1 MFQDYSIDDYKKAC
15 YIILRPDLTPE
26 YFIRHFGMS
35 RYEYSICQ
43 QRLKELQ
50 KFYGIEYHFEENRIH
65 WTVTDEKQF
74 QQHYKGMW
82 SFYNR
87 HRRNL
92 TNRSELVRGL
102 YIARKILLANDHTD
116 LDAVSETM
124 VFSRSN
130 LRNAIKLCRTFLQSY
145 NIRLENAPHYG
156 VYPMGNEWN
165 IRRCLMA
172 IYSLLDVNVIPEE
185 DYPEIAEGLSNPHY
199 PVLREKVYEA
209 LLHNSCNYSQAQVR
223 RLTYYI
229 FFQHLR
235 IRQGRIFSG
244 FENIHPAIIGYVRNS
259 ERLMKISAD
268 ITRSC
273 FGGEAFSEQE
283 ILSVAMMLF
292 EMYDEPEEFCA
303 FVEATFPEEANDL
316 YRMVDGYLLRS
327 YGFSITCLYSSILRT
342 TLYRL
347 IIHHQ
352 MGLLS
357 EHAGHSESR
366 AQMISDYPLVML
378 LYQNIQQLLAERYG
392 NEAAGICCAPLCEL
406 IAFYIQGMDY
416 AAPRLRIGIT
426 ARSDIYAPEMIR
438 NLLLAKLNPQYYSS
452 VECCTYDKMTA
463 LYSAYDNT
471 TALISLLQMVYHNV
485 KHYFQTQID
494 MQDVNQVLAAHFND
508 FGQKV
513 VEAYIRP
520 LKIKDS
526 VPKYRVPIQS
536 VLRRWEEDDTLLM
549 AMANEALRDKRGKT
563 LEDCRADLLRKI
575 FWIEERYDNLEKDYL
590 EEIDTQVRRY
600 TRAATQKIENLTNR
614 DQSVRGNLNVL
625 LTTLSRN
632 RRAAELVD
640 QIQPAFQL
648 YEQSFLSEKS
658 LWYRKRPEKRTKTA
672 SVLIQDD
679 QAPNTEEQVRAA
691 QLLQSKY
698 GRAAVNAYVQGW
710 LGDADIRCSEE
721 LSLEEDKDYIM
732 SLLAIL
738 GSKDASAGYVVQ
750 ELDGIFCKNG
760 YSIPQMQIRRKE
772 KKP

>member
-124 VFSRSN
+124 GFSRSN

-199 PVLREKVYEA
+199 PVLRGKVYEA

-244 FENIHPAIIGYVRNS
+244 FENIHPAIIGYVRSS

-327 YGFSITCLYSSILRT
+327 YGFSITGLYSSILRT

-406 IAFYIQGMDY
+406 IAFYIQGIDY

-438 NLLLAKLNPQYYSS
+438 NLLLAKLNPRYYSS
-452 VECCTYDKMTA
+452 VECCTYVDMLENIPEARKKYDLILCDERLSNDPLFLSYAEIRNDLNNINAYLQMLRDLFGNDLKKEDIRTQELKLSDGWAEELLAESRAFPVAAFTVEEIQKKTICVNDCLVLLLTQQTA
-463 LYSAYDNT
+463 PH
-471 TALISLLQMVYHNV
+471 SLLQ
-485 KHYFQTQID
+485 
-494 MQDVNQVLAAHFND
+494 
-508 FGQKV
+508 FGK
-513 VEAYIRP
+513 
-520 LKIKDS
+520 LKS
-526 VPKYRVPIQS
+526 RLRVG
-536 VLRRWEEDDTLLM
+536 
-549 AMANEALRDKRGKT
+549 DKRVS
-563 LEDCRADLLRKI
+563 RYLLLSGRVNAQNI
-575 FWIEERYDNLEKDYL
+575 RIINLL
-590 EEIDTQVRRY
+590 
-600 TRAATQKIENLTNR
+600 
-614 DQSVRGNLNVL
+614 
-625 LTTLSRN
+625 
-632 RRAAELVD
+632 
-640 QIQPAFQL
+640 L
-648 YEQSFLSEKS
+648 YE
-658 LWYRKRPEKRTKTA
+658 
-672 SVLIQDD
+672 LIQDPLFGATLTSCPCPETLNN
-679 QAPNTEEQVRAA
+679 QINR
-691 QLLQSKY
+691 LLK
-698 GRAAVNAYVQGW
+698 
-710 LGDADIRCSEE
+710 
-721 LSLEEDKDYIM
+721 
-732 SLLAIL
+732 
-738 GSKDASAGYVVQ
+738 
-750 ELDGIFCKNG
+750 
-760 YSIPQMQIRRKE
+760 
-772 KKP
+772 

>member
-43 QRLKELQ
+43 QRLEELQ

-124 VFSRSN
+124 GFSRSN

-244 FENIHPAIIGYVRNS
+244 FENIHPAIIGYVRSS

-273 FGGEAFSEQE
+273 FGGKAFSEQE

-327 YGFSITCLYSSILRT
+327 YGFSITGLYSSILRT

-366 AQMISDYPLVML
+366 AQIISDYPLVML

-438 NLLLAKLNPQYYSS
+438 NLLLAKLNPRYYSS
-452 VECCTYDKMTA
+452 VECCTYVDMLENIPEARKKYDLILCDERLSNDPLFLSYAEIRNDLNNINAYLQMLRDLFGNDLKKEDIRTQELKLSDGWAEELLAESRAFPVAAFTVEEIQKKTICVNDCLVLLLTQQTA
-463 LYSAYDNT
+463 PH
-471 TALISLLQMVYHNV
+471 SLLQ
-485 KHYFQTQID
+485 
-494 MQDVNQVLAAHFND
+494 
-508 FGQKV
+508 FGK
-513 VEAYIRP
+513 
-520 LKIKDS
+520 LKS
-526 VPKYRVPIQS
+526 RLRVG
-536 VLRRWEEDDTLLM
+536 
-549 AMANEALRDKRGKT
+549 DKRVS
-563 LEDCRADLLRKI
+563 RYLLLSGRVNAQNI
-575 FWIEERYDNLEKDYL
+575 RIINLL
-590 EEIDTQVRRY
+590 
-600 TRAATQKIENLTNR
+600 
-614 DQSVRGNLNVL
+614 
-625 LTTLSRN
+625 
-632 RRAAELVD
+632 
-640 QIQPAFQL
+640 L
-648 YEQSFLSEKS
+648 YE
-658 LWYRKRPEKRTKTA
+658 
-672 SVLIQDD
+672 LIQDPLFWATLTSCPYPETLNN
-679 QAPNTEEQVRAA
+679 QINR
-691 QLLQSKY
+691 LLK
-698 GRAAVNAYVQGW
+698 
-710 LGDADIRCSEE
+710 
-721 LSLEEDKDYIM
+721 
-732 SLLAIL
+732 
-738 GSKDASAGYVVQ
+738 
-750 ELDGIFCKNG
+750 
-760 YSIPQMQIRRKE
+760 
-772 KKP
+772 

>member
-124 VFSRSN
+124 GFSRSN

-244 FENIHPAIIGYVRNS
+244 FENIHPAIIGYVRSS

-327 YGFSITCLYSSILRT
+327 YGFSITGLYSSILRT

-426 ARSDIYAPEMIR
+426 ARSNIYAPEMIR
-438 NLLLAKLNPQYYSS
+438 NLLLAKLNPRYYSS
-452 VECCTYDKMTA
+452 VECCTYVDMLENIPEARKKYDLILCDERLSNDPLFLSYVEIRNDLNNINAYLQMLRDLFGNDLKKEDIRTQELKLSDGWAEELLAESRAFPVAAFTVEEIQKKTICVNDCLVLLLTQQTA
-463 LYSAYDNT
+463 PH
-471 TALISLLQMVYHNV
+471 SLLQ
-485 KHYFQTQID
+485 
-494 MQDVNQVLAAHFND
+494 
-508 FGQKV
+508 FGK
-513 VEAYIRP
+513 
-520 LKIKDS
+520 LKS
-526 VPKYRVPIQS
+526 RLRVG
-536 VLRRWEEDDTLLM
+536 
-549 AMANEALRDKRGKT
+549 DKRVS
-563 LEDCRADLLRKI
+563 RYLLLSGRVNAQNI
-575 FWIEERYDNLEKDYL
+575 RIINLL
-590 EEIDTQVRRY
+590 
-600 TRAATQKIENLTNR
+600 
-614 DQSVRGNLNVL
+614 
-625 LTTLSRN
+625 
-632 RRAAELVD
+632 
-640 QIQPAFQL
+640 L
-648 YEQSFLSEKS
+648 YE
-658 LWYRKRPEKRTKTA
+658 
-672 SVLIQDD
+672 LIQDPLFWATLISCPCPETLNN
-679 QAPNTEEQVRAA
+679 QINR
-691 QLLQSKY
+691 LLK
-698 GRAAVNAYVQGW
+698 
-710 LGDADIRCSEE
+710 
-721 LSLEEDKDYIM
+721 
-732 SLLAIL
+732 
-738 GSKDASAGYVVQ
+738 
-750 ELDGIFCKNG
+750 
-760 YSIPQMQIRRKE
+760 
-772 KKP
+772 

>member
-1 MFQDYSIDDYKKAC
+1 
-15 YIILRPDLTPE
+15 
-26 YFIRHFGMS
+26 
-35 RYEYSICQ
+35 
-43 QRLKELQ
+43 
-50 KFYGIEYHFEENRIH
+50 
-65 WTVTDEKQF
+65 
-74 QQHYKGMW
+74 
-82 SFYNR
+82 
-87 HRRNL
+87 
-92 TNRSELVRGL
+92 
-102 YIARKILLANDHTD
+102 
-116 LDAVSETM
+116 
-124 VFSRSN
+124 
-130 LRNAIKLCRTFLQSY
+130 
-145 NIRLENAPHYG
+145 
-156 VYPMGNEWN
+156 MGNEWN

-199 PVLREKVYEA
+199 PVLRGKVYEA

-244 FENIHPAIIGYVRNS
+244 FENIHPAIIGYVRSS

-327 YGFSITCLYSSILRT
+327 YGFSITGLYSSILRT

-438 NLLLAKLNPQYYSS
+438 NLLLAKLNPRYYSS
-452 VECCTYDKMTA
+452 VECCTYVDMLENIPEARKKYDLILCDERLSNDPLFLSYA
-463 LYSAYDNT
+463 EIRNDLNNINAY
-471 TALISLLQMVYHNV
+471 LQM
-485 KHYFQTQID
+485 
-494 MQDVNQVLAAHFND
+494 
-508 FGQKV
+508 
-513 VEAYIRP
+513 
-520 LKIKDS
+520 
-526 VPKYRVPIQS
+526 
-536 VLRRWEEDDTLLM
+536 
-549 AMANEALRDKRGKT
+549 LRDLFGN
-563 LEDCRADLLRKI
+563 DLKKKI
-575 FWIEERYDNLEKDYL
+575 
-590 EEIDTQVRRY
+590 
-600 TRAATQKIENLTNR
+600 
-614 DQSVRGNLNVL
+614 S
-625 LTTLSRN
+625 
-632 RRAAELVD
+632 
-640 QIQPAFQL
+640 
-648 YEQSFLSEKS
+648 
-658 LWYRKRPEKRTKTA
+658 
-672 SVLIQDD
+672 
-679 QAPNTEEQVRAA
+679 APR
-691 QLLQSKY
+691 S
-698 GRAAVNAYVQGW
+698 
-710 LGDADIRCSEE
+710 
-721 LSLEEDKDYIM
+721 
-732 SLLAIL
+732 
-738 GSKDASAGYVVQ
+738 
-750 ELDGIFCKNG
+750 
-760 YSIPQMQIRRKE
+760 
-772 KKP
+772 

>member
-15 YIILRPDLTPE
+15 YIILRPDLNPE

-124 VFSRSN
+124 GFSRSN

-244 FENIHPAIIGYVRNS
+244 FENIHPAIIGYVRSS

-327 YGFSITCLYSSILRT
+327 YGFSITGLYSSILRT

-438 NLLLAKLNPQYYSS
+438 NLLLAKLNPRYYSS
-452 VECCTYDKMTA
+452 VECCTYVDMLENIPEARKKYDLILCDERLSNDPLFLSYAEIRNDLNNINAYLQMLRDLFGNDLKKEDIRTQELKLSDGWAEELLAESRAFPVAAFTVEEIQKKTICVNDCLVLLLTQQTA
-463 LYSAYDNT
+463 PH
-471 TALISLLQMVYHNV
+471 SLLQ
-485 KHYFQTQID
+485 
-494 MQDVNQVLAAHFND
+494 
-508 FGQKV
+508 FGK
-513 VEAYIRP
+513 
-520 LKIKDS
+520 LKS
-526 VPKYRVPIQS
+526 RLRVG
-536 VLRRWEEDDTLLM
+536 
-549 AMANEALRDKRGKT
+549 DKRVS
-563 LEDCRADLLRKI
+563 RYLLLSGRVNAQNI
-575 FWIEERYDNLEKDYL
+575 RIINLL
-590 EEIDTQVRRY
+590 
-600 TRAATQKIENLTNR
+600 
-614 DQSVRGNLNVL
+614 
-625 LTTLSRN
+625 
-632 RRAAELVD
+632 
-640 QIQPAFQL
+640 L
-648 YEQSFLSEKS
+648 YE
-658 LWYRKRPEKRTKTA
+658 
-672 SVLIQDD
+672 LIQDPLFWATLTSCPCPETLSN
-679 QAPNTEEQVRAA
+679 QINR
-691 QLLQSKY
+691 LLK
-698 GRAAVNAYVQGW
+698 
-710 LGDADIRCSEE
+710 
-721 LSLEEDKDYIM
+721 
-732 SLLAIL
+732 
-738 GSKDASAGYVVQ
+738 
-750 ELDGIFCKNG
+750 
-760 YSIPQMQIRRKE
+760 
-772 KKP
+772 

>member
-124 VFSRSN
+124 GFSRSN

-244 FENIHPAIIGYVRNS
+244 FENIHPAIIGYVRSS

-327 YGFSITCLYSSILRT
+327 YGFSITGLYSSILRT

-438 NLLLAKLNPQYYSS
+438 NLLLAKLNPRYYSS
-452 VECCTYDKMTA
+452 VECCTYVDMLENIPEARKKYDLILCDERLSNDPLFLSYAEIRNDLNNINAYLQMLRDLFGNDLKKEDIRTQELKLSDGWAEELLAESRAFPVAAFTVEEIQKKTICVNDCLVLLLTQQTA
-463 LYSAYDNT
+463 PH
-471 TALISLLQMVYHNV
+471 SLLQ
-485 KHYFQTQID
+485 
-494 MQDVNQVLAAHFND
+494 
-508 FGQKV
+508 FGK
-513 VEAYIRP
+513 
-520 LKIKDS
+520 LKS
-526 VPKYRVPIQS
+526 RLRVG
-536 VLRRWEEDDTLLM
+536 
-549 AMANEALRDKRGKT
+549 DKRVS
-563 LEDCRADLLRKI
+563 RYLLLSGRVNAQNI
-575 FWIEERYDNLEKDYL
+575 RIINLL
-590 EEIDTQVRRY
+590 
-600 TRAATQKIENLTNR
+600 
-614 DQSVRGNLNVL
+614 
-625 LTTLSRN
+625 
-632 RRAAELVD
+632 
-640 QIQPAFQL
+640 L
-648 YEQSFLSEKS
+648 YE
-658 LWYRKRPEKRTKTA
+658 
-672 SVLIQDD
+672 LIQDPLFWATPTSCPCPETLNN
-679 QAPNTEEQVRAA
+679 QINR
-691 QLLQSKY
+691 LLK
-698 GRAAVNAYVQGW
+698 
-710 LGDADIRCSEE
+710 
-721 LSLEEDKDYIM
+721 
-732 SLLAIL
+732 
-738 GSKDASAGYVVQ
+738 
-750 ELDGIFCKNG
+750 
-760 YSIPQMQIRRKE
+760 
-772 KKP
+772 

>member
-124 VFSRSN
+124 GFSRSN

-244 FENIHPAIIGYVRNS
+244 FENIHPAIIGYVRSS

-327 YGFSITCLYSSILRT
+327 YGFSITGLYSSILRT

-438 NLLLAKLNPQYYSS
+438 NLLLAKLNPRYYSS
-452 VECCTYDKMTA
+452 VECCTYVDMLENIQEARKKYDLILCDERLSNDPLFLSYTEIRND
-463 LYSAYDNT
+463 LNNINAYLQMLRDLFGNDLKKEDIRT
-471 TALISLLQMVYHNV
+471 QELKLSDGWAEELLAESRAFPVAAFTVEEIQKKTICVNDCLVLLLTQQTVPHSLLQ
-485 KHYFQTQID
+485 
-494 MQDVNQVLAAHFND
+494 
-508 FGQKV
+508 FGK
-513 VEAYIRP
+513 
-520 LKIKDS
+520 LKS
-526 VPKYRVPIQS
+526 RLRVG
-536 VLRRWEEDDTLLM
+536 
-549 AMANEALRDKRGKT
+549 DKRVS
-563 LEDCRADLLRKI
+563 RYLLLSGRVNAQNI
-575 FWIEERYDNLEKDYL
+575 RIINLL
-590 EEIDTQVRRY
+590 
-600 TRAATQKIENLTNR
+600 
-614 DQSVRGNLNVL
+614 
-625 LTTLSRN
+625 
-632 RRAAELVD
+632 
-640 QIQPAFQL
+640 L
-648 YEQSFLSEKS
+648 YE
-658 LWYRKRPEKRTKTA
+658 
-672 SVLIQDD
+672 LIQDPLFGATLTSCPCPETLNN
-679 QAPNTEEQVRAA
+679 QINR
-691 QLLQSKY
+691 LLK
-698 GRAAVNAYVQGW
+698 
-710 LGDADIRCSEE
+710 
-721 LSLEEDKDYIM
+721 
-732 SLLAIL
+732 
-738 GSKDASAGYVVQ
+738 
-750 ELDGIFCKNG
+750 
-760 YSIPQMQIRRKE
+760 
-772 KKP
+772 

>member
-124 VFSRSN
+124 GFSRSN

-185 DYPEIAEGLSNPHY
+185 DYPEIAGGLSNPHY

-244 FENIHPAIIGYVRNS
+244 FENIHPAIIGYVRSS

-327 YGFSITCLYSSILRT
+327 YGFSITGLYSSILRT

-438 NLLLAKLNPQYYSS
+438 NLLLAKLNPRYYSS
-452 VECCTYDKMTA
+452 VECCTYVDMLENIPEARKKYDLILCDERLSNDPLFLSYAEIRNDLNNINAYLQMLRDLFGNDLKKEDIRTQELKLSDGWAEELLAESSAFPVAAFTVEEIQKKTICVNDCLVLLLTQQTA
-463 LYSAYDNT
+463 PH
-471 TALISLLQMVYHNV
+471 SLLQ
-485 KHYFQTQID
+485 
-494 MQDVNQVLAAHFND
+494 
-508 FGQKV
+508 FGK
-513 VEAYIRP
+513 
-520 LKIKDS
+520 LKS
-526 VPKYRVPIQS
+526 RLRVG
-536 VLRRWEEDDTLLM
+536 
-549 AMANEALRDKRGKT
+549 DKRVS
-563 LEDCRADLLRKI
+563 RYLLLSGRVNAQNI
-575 FWIEERYDNLEKDYL
+575 RIINLL
-590 EEIDTQVRRY
+590 
-600 TRAATQKIENLTNR
+600 
-614 DQSVRGNLNVL
+614 
-625 LTTLSRN
+625 
-632 RRAAELVD
+632 
-640 QIQPAFQL
+640 L
-648 YEQSFLSEKS
+648 YE
-658 LWYRKRPEKRTKTA
+658 
-672 SVLIQDD
+672 LIQDPLFW
-679 QAPNTEEQVRAA
+679 ATLTSCPCPETPNNQINR
-691 QLLQSKY
+691 LLK
-698 GRAAVNAYVQGW
+698 
-710 LGDADIRCSEE
+710 
-721 LSLEEDKDYIM
+721 
-732 SLLAIL
+732 
-738 GSKDASAGYVVQ
+738 
-750 ELDGIFCKNG
+750 
-760 YSIPQMQIRRKE
+760 
-772 KKP
+772 

>member
-124 VFSRSN
+124 GFSRSN

-244 FENIHPAIIGYVRNS
+244 FENIHPAIIGYVRSS

-273 FGGEAFSEQE
+273 FGGEGFSEQE

-327 YGFSITCLYSSILRT
+327 YGFSITGLYSSILRT

-438 NLLLAKLNPQYYSS
+438 NLLLTKLNPRYYSS
-452 VECCTYDKMTA
+452 VECCTYVDMLENIPEARKKYDLILCDERLSNDPLFLSYAEIRNDLNNINAYLQMLRDLFGNDLKKEDIRTQELKLSDGWAEELLAESRAFPVAAFTVEEIQKKTICVNDCLVLLLTQQTA
-463 LYSAYDNT
+463 PH
-471 TALISLLQMVYHNV
+471 SLLQ
-485 KHYFQTQID
+485 
-494 MQDVNQVLAAHFND
+494 
-508 FGQKV
+508 FGK
-513 VEAYIRP
+513 
-520 LKIKDS
+520 LKS
-526 VPKYRVPIQS
+526 RLRVG
-536 VLRRWEEDDTLLM
+536 
-549 AMANEALRDKRGKT
+549 DKRVSRYLLLSGRVNANVDKWRREQSIIRT
-563 LEDCRADLLRKI
+563 AKWRPDLLPKADL
-575 FWIEERYDNLEKDYL
+575 
-590 EEIDTQVRRY
+590 
-600 TRAATQKIENLTNR
+600 
-614 DQSVRGNLNVL
+614 S
-625 LTTLSRN
+625 
-632 RRAAELVD
+632 
-640 QIQPAFQL
+640 
-648 YEQSFLSEKS
+648 
-658 LWYRKRPEKRTKTA
+658 
-672 SVLIQDD
+672 
-679 QAPNTEEQVRAA
+679 
-691 QLLQSKY
+691 SKY
-698 GRAAVNAYVQGW
+698 
-710 LGDADIRCSEE
+710 
-721 LSLEEDKDYIM
+721 
-732 SLLAIL
+732 
-738 GSKDASAGYVVQ
+738 
-750 ELDGIFCKNG
+750 
-760 YSIPQMQIRRKE
+760 
-772 KKP
+772 

>member
-124 VFSRSN
+124 GFSRSN

-244 FENIHPAIIGYVRNS
+244 FENIHPAIIGYVRSS

-327 YGFSITCLYSSILRT
+327 YGFSITGLYSSILRT

-438 NLLLAKLNPQYYSS
+438 NLLLAKLNPRYYSS
-452 VECCTYDKMTA
+452 VECCTYVDMLENIQEARKKYDLILCDERLSNDPLFLSYTEIRND
-463 LYSAYDNT
+463 LNNINAYLQMLRDLFGNDLKKEDIRT
-471 TALISLLQMVYHNV
+471 QELKLSDGWAEELLAESRAFPVAAFTVEEIQKKTICVNDCLVLLLTQQTVPHSLLQ
-485 KHYFQTQID
+485 
-494 MQDVNQVLAAHFND
+494 
-508 FGQKV
+508 FGK
-513 VEAYIRP
+513 
-520 LKIKDS
+520 LKS
-526 VPKYRVPIQS
+526 RLRVG
-536 VLRRWEEDDTLLM
+536 
-549 AMANEALRDKRGKT
+549 DKRVS
-563 LEDCRADLLRKI
+563 RYLLLSGRVNAQNI
-575 FWIEERYDNLEKDYL
+575 RIINLL
-590 EEIDTQVRRY
+590 
-600 TRAATQKIENLTNR
+600 
-614 DQSVRGNLNVL
+614 
-625 LTTLSRN
+625 
-632 RRAAELVD
+632 
-640 QIQPAFQL
+640 L
-648 YEQSFLSEKS
+648 YE
-658 LWYRKRPEKRTKTA
+658 
-672 SVLIQDD
+672 LIQDPLFWATLTSCPCPETLIN
-679 QAPNTEEQVRAA
+679 QINR
-691 QLLQSKY
+691 LLK
-698 GRAAVNAYVQGW
+698 
-710 LGDADIRCSEE
+710 
-721 LSLEEDKDYIM
+721 
-732 SLLAIL
+732 
-738 GSKDASAGYVVQ
+738 
-750 ELDGIFCKNG
+750 
-760 YSIPQMQIRRKE
+760 
-772 KKP
+772 

>member
-124 VFSRSN
+124 GFSRSN

-199 PVLREKVYEA
+199 PVLRGKVYEA

-244 FENIHPAIIGYVRNS
+244 FENIHPAIIGYVRSS

-327 YGFSITCLYSSILRT
+327 YGFSITGLYSSILRT

-438 NLLLAKLNPQYYSS
+438 NLLLAKLNPRHYSS
-452 VECCTYDKMTA
+452 VECCTNAIGALCPACAPPAMWLVRDVPWCCPRHRLLKNIIRMT
-463 LYSAYDNT
+463 
-471 TALISLLQMVYHNV
+471 
-485 KHYFQTQID
+485 K
-494 MQDVNQVLAAHFND
+494 
-508 FGQKV
+508 
-513 VEAYIRP
+513 
-520 LKIKDS
+520 
-526 VPKYRVPIQS
+526 PKK
-536 VLRRWEEDDTLLM
+536 
-549 AMANEALRDKRGKT
+549 KR
-563 LEDCRADLLRKI
+563 LP
-575 FWIEERYDNLEKDYL
+575 
-590 EEIDTQVRRY
+590 
-600 TRAATQKIENLTNR
+600 AT
-614 DQSVRGNLNVL
+614 
-625 LTTLSRN
+625 
-632 RRAAELVD
+632 
-640 QIQPAFQL
+640 
-648 YEQSFLSEKS
+648 
-658 LWYRKRPEKRTKTA
+658 
-672 SVLIQDD
+672 
-679 QAPNTEEQVRAA
+679 
-691 QLLQSKY
+691 LQSTSTQTRPCMVCWQALPVQWKRNAQK
-698 GRAAVNAYVQGW
+698 RATWNPARSPV
-710 LGDADIRCSEE
+710 
-721 LSLEEDKDYIM
+721 SLH
-732 SLLAIL
+732 
-738 GSKDASAGYVVQ
+738 
-750 ELDGIFCKNG
+750 
-760 YSIPQMQIRRKE
+760 P
-772 KKP
+772 

>member
-124 VFSRSN
+124 GFSRSN

-199 PVLREKVYEA
+199 PVLRGKVYEA

-244 FENIHPAIIGYVRNS
+244 FENIHPAIIGYVRSS

-327 YGFSITCLYSSILRT
+327 YGFSITGLYSSILRT

-366 AQMISDYPLVML
+366 AQMISDYPLVCFST
-378 LYQNIQQLLAERYG
+378 RTSSSS
-392 NEAAGICCAPLCEL
+392 
-406 IAFYIQGMDY
+406 
-416 AAPRLRIGIT
+416 LRNAMET
-426 ARSDIYAPEMIR
+426 RRPE
-438 NLLLAKLNPQYYSS
+438 
-452 VECCTYDKMTA
+452 
-463 LYSAYDNT
+463 SA
-471 TALISLLQMVYHNV
+471 
-485 KHYFQTQID
+485 
-494 MQDVNQVLAAHFND
+494 
-508 FGQKV
+508 
-513 VEAYIRP
+513 
-520 LKIKDS
+520 
-526 VPKYRVPIQS
+526 
-536 VLRRWEEDDTLLM
+536 VLR
-549 AMANEALRDKRGKT
+549 
-563 LEDCRADLLRKI
+563 C
-575 FWIEERYDNLEKDYL
+575 
-590 EEIDTQVRRY
+590 
-600 TRAATQKIENLTNR
+600 
-614 DQSVRGNLNVL
+614 
-625 LTTLSRN
+625 
-632 RRAAELVD
+632 
-640 QIQPAFQL
+640 
-648 YEQSFLSEKS
+648 
-658 LWYRKRPEKRTKTA
+658 
-672 SVLIQDD
+672 
-679 QAPNTEEQVRAA
+679 
-691 QLLQSKY
+691 
-698 GRAAVNAYVQGW
+698 VN
-710 LGDADIRCSEE
+710 
-721 LSLEEDKDYIM
+721 
-732 SLLAIL
+732 
-738 GSKDASAGYVVQ
+738 
-750 ELDGIFCKNG
+750 
-760 YSIPQMQIRRKE
+760 
-772 KKP
+772 

>member
-124 VFSRSN
+124 GFSRSN

-244 FENIHPAIIGYVRNS
+244 FENIHPAIIGYVRSS

-327 YGFSITCLYSSILRT
+327 YGFSITGLYSSILRT

-438 NLLLAKLNPQYYSS
+438 NLLLAKLNPRYYSS
-452 VECCTYDKMTA
+452 VECCTYVDMLENIPEARKKYDLILCDERLSNDPLFLSYAEIRNDLNNINAYLQMLRDLFGNDLKKEDIRTQELKLSDGWAEELLAESRAFPVAAFTVEEIQKKTICVNDCLVLLLTQQTA
-463 LYSAYDNT
+463 PH
-471 TALISLLQMVYHNV
+471 SLLQ
-485 KHYFQTQID
+485 
-494 MQDVNQVLAAHFND
+494 
-508 FGQKV
+508 FGK
-513 VEAYIRP
+513 
-520 LKIKDS
+520 LKS
-526 VPKYRVPIQS
+526 RLRVG
-536 VLRRWEEDDTLLM
+536 
-549 AMANEALRDKRGKT
+549 DKRVS
-563 LEDCRADLLRKI
+563 RYLLLSGRVNAQNI
-575 FWIEERYDNLEKDYL
+575 RIINLL
-590 EEIDTQVRRY
+590 
-600 TRAATQKIENLTNR
+600 
-614 DQSVRGNLNVL
+614 
-625 LTTLSRN
+625 
-632 RRAAELVD
+632 
-640 QIQPAFQL
+640 L
-648 YEQSFLSEKS
+648 YE
-658 LWYRKRPEKRTKTA
+658 
-672 SVLIQDD
+672 LIQDPLFWATLASCPCPETLNN
-679 QAPNTEEQVRAA
+679 QINR
-691 QLLQSKY
+691 LLK
-698 GRAAVNAYVQGW
+698 
-710 LGDADIRCSEE
+710 
-721 LSLEEDKDYIM
+721 
-732 SLLAIL
+732 
-738 GSKDASAGYVVQ
+738 
-750 ELDGIFCKNG
+750 
-760 YSIPQMQIRRKE
+760 
-772 KKP
+772 

>member
-124 VFSRSN
+124 GFSRSN

-199 PVLREKVYEA
+199 PMLREKVYEA

-244 FENIHPAIIGYVRNS
+244 FENIHPAIIGYVRS
-259 ERLMKISAD
+259 SGRLMKISAD

-327 YGFSITCLYSSILRT
+327 YGFSITGLYSSILRT

-438 NLLLAKLNPQYYSS
+438 NLLLAKLNLRYYSS
-452 VECCTYDKMTA
+452 VECCTYVDMLENIPEARKKYDLILCDERLSNDPLFLSYAEIRNDLNNINAYLQMLRDLFGNDLKKEDIRTQELKLSDGWAEELLAECRAFPVAAFTVEEIQKKTICVNDCLVLLLTQQTA
-463 LYSAYDNT
+463 PH
-471 TALISLLQMVYHNV
+471 SLLQ
-485 KHYFQTQID
+485 
-494 MQDVNQVLAAHFND
+494 
-508 FGQKV
+508 FGK
-513 VEAYIRP
+513 
-520 LKIKDS
+520 LKS
-526 VPKYRVPIQS
+526 RLRVG
-536 VLRRWEEDDTLLM
+536 
-549 AMANEALRDKRGKT
+549 DKRVS
-563 LEDCRADLLRKI
+563 RYLLLSGRVNAQNI
-575 FWIEERYDNLEKDYL
+575 RIINLL
-590 EEIDTQVRRY
+590 
-600 TRAATQKIENLTNR
+600 
-614 DQSVRGNLNVL
+614 
-625 LTTLSRN
+625 
-632 RRAAELVD
+632 
-640 QIQPAFQL
+640 L
-648 YEQSFLSEKS
+648 YE
-658 LWYRKRPEKRTKTA
+658 
-672 SVLIQDD
+672 LIQDPLFWATLTSYPCPETLNN
-679 QAPNTEEQVRAA
+679 QINR
-691 QLLQSKY
+691 LLK
-698 GRAAVNAYVQGW
+698 
-710 LGDADIRCSEE
+710 
-721 LSLEEDKDYIM
+721 
-732 SLLAIL
+732 
-738 GSKDASAGYVVQ
+738 
-750 ELDGIFCKNG
+750 
-760 YSIPQMQIRRKE
+760 
-772 KKP
+772 

>member
-244 FENIHPAIIGYVRNS
+244 FENIHPAIIGYVRSS

-327 YGFSITCLYSSILRT
+327 YGFSITGLYSSILRT

-366 AQMISDYPLVML
+366 AQIISDYPLVML

-438 NLLLAKLNPQYYSS
+438 NLLLAKLNPRYYSS
-452 VECCTYDKMTA
+452 VECCTYVDMLENIPEARKKYDLILCDERLSNDPLFLSYAEIRNDLNNINAYLQMLRDLFGNDLKKEDIRTQELKLSDGWAEELLAESRAFPVAAFTVEEIQKKTICVNDCLVLLLTQQTA
-463 LYSAYDNT
+463 PH
-471 TALISLLQMVYHNV
+471 SLLQ
-485 KHYFQTQID
+485 
-494 MQDVNQVLAAHFND
+494 
-508 FGQKV
+508 FGK
-513 VEAYIRP
+513 
-520 LKIKDS
+520 LKS
-526 VPKYRVPIQS
+526 RLRVG
-536 VLRRWEEDDTLLM
+536 
-549 AMANEALRDKRGKT
+549 DKRVS
-563 LEDCRADLLRKI
+563 RYLLLSGRVNAQNI
-575 FWIEERYDNLEKDYL
+575 RIINLL
-590 EEIDTQVRRY
+590 
-600 TRAATQKIENLTNR
+600 
-614 DQSVRGNLNVL
+614 
-625 LTTLSRN
+625 
-632 RRAAELVD
+632 
-640 QIQPAFQL
+640 L
-648 YEQSFLSEKS
+648 YE
-658 LWYRKRPEKRTKTA
+658 
-672 SVLIQDD
+672 LIQD
-679 QAPNTEEQVRAA
+679 PLFRATLTSCPCPETLNN
-691 QLLQSKY
+691 QINRLLK
-698 GRAAVNAYVQGW
+698 
-710 LGDADIRCSEE
+710 
-721 LSLEEDKDYIM
+721 
-732 SLLAIL
+732 
-738 GSKDASAGYVVQ
+738 
-750 ELDGIFCKNG
+750 
-760 YSIPQMQIRRKE
+760 
-772 KKP
+772 

>member
-124 VFSRSN
+124 GFSRSN

-244 FENIHPAIIGYVRNS
+244 FENIHPAIIGYVRSS

-327 YGFSITCLYSSILRT
+327 YGFSITGLYSSILRT

-438 NLLLAKLNPQYYSS
+438 NLLLAKLNPRYYSS
-452 VECCTYDKMTA
+452 VECCTYVDMLENIPEARKKYDLILCDERLSNDPLFLSYAEIRNDLNNINAYLQMLRDLFGNDLKKEDIRTQELKLSDGWAEELLAESRAFPVAAFTVEEIQKKTICVNDCLVLLLTQQTA
-463 LYSAYDNT
+463 PH
-471 TALISLLQMVYHNV
+471 SLLQ
-485 KHYFQTQID
+485 
-494 MQDVNQVLAAHFND
+494 
-508 FGQKV
+508 FGK
-513 VEAYIRP
+513 
-520 LKIKDS
+520 LKS
-526 VPKYRVPIQS
+526 RLRVG
-536 VLRRWEEDDTLLM
+536 
-549 AMANEALRDKRGKT
+549 DKRVS
-563 LEDCRADLLRKI
+563 RYLLLSGRVNAQNI
-575 FWIEERYDNLEKDYL
+575 RIINLL
-590 EEIDTQVRRY
+590 
-600 TRAATQKIENLTNR
+600 
-614 DQSVRGNLNVL
+614 
-625 LTTLSRN
+625 
-632 RRAAELVD
+632 
-640 QIQPAFQL
+640 L
-648 YEQSFLSEKS
+648 YE
-658 LWYRKRPEKRTKTA
+658 
-672 SVLIQDD
+672 LIQDPLFWATLTSCPC
-679 QAPNTEEQVRAA
+679 QETLNNQINR
-691 QLLQSKY
+691 LLK
-698 GRAAVNAYVQGW
+698 
-710 LGDADIRCSEE
+710 
-721 LSLEEDKDYIM
+721 
-732 SLLAIL
+732 
-738 GSKDASAGYVVQ
+738 
-750 ELDGIFCKNG
+750 
-760 YSIPQMQIRRKE
+760 
-772 KKP
+772 

>member
-1 MFQDYSIDDYKKAC
+1 MVFGQKGMRNMFQDYSIDDYKKAC

-124 VFSRSN
+124 GFSRSN

-244 FENIHPAIIGYVRNS
+244 FENIHPAIIGYVRSS

-327 YGFSITCLYSSILRT
+327 YGFSITGLYSSILRT

-438 NLLLAKLNPQYYSS
+438 NLLLAKLNPRYYSS
-452 VECCTYDKMTA
+452 VECCTYVDMLENIPEARKKYDLILCDERLSNDPLFLSYAEIRNDLNNINAYLQMLRDLFGNDLKKEDIRTQELKLSDGWAEELLAESRAFPVAAFTVEEIQKKTICVNDCLVLLLTQQTA
-463 LYSAYDNT
+463 PH
-471 TALISLLQMVYHNV
+471 SLLQ
-485 KHYFQTQID
+485 
-494 MQDVNQVLAAHFND
+494 
-508 FGQKV
+508 FGK
-513 VEAYIRP
+513 
-520 LKIKDS
+520 LKS
-526 VPKYRVPIQS
+526 RLRVG
-536 VLRRWEEDDTLLM
+536 
-549 AMANEALRDKRGKT
+549 DKRVS
-563 LEDCRADLLRKI
+563 RYLLLSGRVNAQNI
-575 FWIEERYDNLEKDYL
+575 RIINLL
-590 EEIDTQVRRY
+590 
-600 TRAATQKIENLTNR
+600 
-614 DQSVRGNLNVL
+614 
-625 LTTLSRN
+625 
-632 RRAAELVD
+632 
-640 QIQPAFQL
+640 L
-648 YEQSFLSEKS
+648 YE
-658 LWYRKRPEKRTKTA
+658 
-672 SVLIQDD
+672 LIQDPLFWATLTS
-679 QAPNTEEQVRAA
+679 APA
-691 QLLQSKY
+691 
-698 GRAAVNAYVQGW
+698 
-710 LGDADIRCSEE
+710 
-721 LSLEEDKDYIM
+721 
-732 SLLAIL
+732 
-738 GSKDASAGYVVQ
+738 
-750 ELDGIFCKNG
+750 
-760 YSIPQMQIRRKE
+760 RKR
-772 KKP
+772 

>member
-327 YGFSITCLYSSILRT
+327 YGFSITGLYSSILRT

>member
-1 MFQDYSIDDYKKAC
+1 
-15 YIILRPDLTPE
+15 
-26 YFIRHFGMS
+26 MS

-124 VFSRSN
+124 GFSRSN

-244 FENIHPAIIGYVRNS
+244 FENIHPAIIGYVRSS

-327 YGFSITCLYSSILRT
+327 YGFSITGLYSSILRT

-438 NLLLAKLNPQYYSS
+438 NLLLVKLNPRYYSS
-452 VECCTYDKMTA
+452 VECCTYVDMLENIPEARKKYDLILCDERLSNDPLFLSYAEIRNDLNNINAYLQMLRDLFGNDLKKEDIRTQELKLSDGWAEELLAESRAFPVAAFTVEEIQKKTICVNDCLVLLLTQQTA
-463 LYSAYDNT
+463 PH
-471 TALISLLQMVYHNV
+471 SLLQFGKLKSRLRVGDQASLPLSAAFRTCKCP
-485 KHYFQTQID
+485 KHPDHQF
-494 MQDVNQVLAAHFND
+494 A
-508 FGQKV
+508 
-513 VEAYIRP
+513 
-520 LKIKDS
+520 
-526 VPKYRVPIQS
+526 
-536 VLRRWEEDDTLLM
+536 
-549 AMANEALRDKRGKT
+549 ALR
-563 LEDCRADLLRKI
+563 ADTGPAVLGYAYQLP
-575 FWIEERYDNLEKDYL
+575 LP
-590 EEIDTQVRRY
+590 
-600 TRAATQKIENLTNR
+600 
-614 DQSVRGNLNVL
+614 GN
-625 LTTLSRN
+625 
-632 RRAAELVD
+632 A
-640 QIQPAFQL
+640 
-648 YEQSFLSEKS
+648 EQS
-658 LWYRKRPEKRTKTA
+658 
-672 SVLIQDD
+672 D
-679 QAPNTEEQVRAA
+679 
-691 QLLQSKY
+691 
-698 GRAAVNAYVQGW
+698 
-710 LGDADIRCSEE
+710 
-721 LSLEEDKDYIM
+721 
-732 SLLAIL
+732 
-738 GSKDASAGYVVQ
+738 
-750 ELDGIFCKNG
+750 
-760 YSIPQMQIRRKE
+760 
-772 KKP
+772 

>member
-124 VFSRSN
+124 GFSRSN

-199 PVLREKVYEA
+199 PVLRGKVYEA

-244 FENIHPAIIGYVRNS
+244 FENIHPAIIGYVRSS

-327 YGFSITCLYSSILRT
+327 YGFSITGLYSSILRT

-406 IAFYIQGMDY
+406 IAFYIQGIDY

-438 NLLLAKLNPQYYSS
+438 NLLLAKLNPRYYSS
-452 VECCTYDKMTA
+452 VECCTYVDMLENIPEARKKYDLILCDERLSNDPLFLSYAEIRNDLNNINAYLQMLRDLFGNDLKKEDIRTQELKLSDGWAEELLAESRAFPVAAFTVEEIQKKTICVNDCLVLLLTQQTA
-463 LYSAYDNT
+463 PH
-471 TALISLLQMVYHNV
+471 SLLQ
-485 KHYFQTQID
+485 
-494 MQDVNQVLAAHFND
+494 
-508 FGQKV
+508 FGK
-513 VEAYIRP
+513 
-520 LKIKDS
+520 LKS
-526 VPKYRVPIQS
+526 RLRVG
-536 VLRRWEEDDTLLM
+536 
-549 AMANEALRDKRGKT
+549 DKRVS
-563 LEDCRADLLRKI
+563 RYLLLSGRVNAQNI
-575 FWIEERYDNLEKDYL
+575 RIINLL
-590 EEIDTQVRRY
+590 
-600 TRAATQKIENLTNR
+600 
-614 DQSVRGNLNVL
+614 
-625 LTTLSRN
+625 
-632 RRAAELVD
+632 
-640 QIQPAFQL
+640 L
-648 YEQSFLSEKS
+648 YE
-658 LWYRKRPEKRTKTA
+658 
-672 SVLIQDD
+672 LIQDPLFWATLNSCPCPETLNN
-679 QAPNTEEQVRAA
+679 QINR
-691 QLLQSKY
+691 LLK
-698 GRAAVNAYVQGW
+698 
-710 LGDADIRCSEE
+710 
-721 LSLEEDKDYIM
+721 
-732 SLLAIL
+732 
-738 GSKDASAGYVVQ
+738 
-750 ELDGIFCKNG
+750 
-760 YSIPQMQIRRKE
+760 
-772 KKP
+772 

>member
-124 VFSRSN
+124 GFSRSN

-199 PVLREKVYEA
+199 PVLRGKVYEA

-244 FENIHPAIIGYVRNS
+244 FENIHPAIIGYVRSS

-327 YGFSITCLYSSILRT
+327 YGFSITGLYSSILRT

-406 IAFYIQGMDY
+406 IAFYIQGIDY

-438 NLLLAKLNPQYYSS
+438 NLLLAKLNPRYYSS
-452 VECCTYDKMTA
+452 VECCTYVDMLENIPEARKKYDLILCDERLSNDPLFLSYA
-463 LYSAYDNT
+463 EIRNDLNNINAY
-471 TALISLLQMVYHNV
+471 LQM
-485 KHYFQTQID
+485 
-494 MQDVNQVLAAHFND
+494 
-508 FGQKV
+508 
-513 VEAYIRP
+513 
-520 LKIKDS
+520 
-526 VPKYRVPIQS
+526 
-536 VLRRWEEDDTLLM
+536 
-549 AMANEALRDKRGKT
+549 LRDLFGN
-563 LEDCRADLLRKI
+563 DLKKKI
-575 FWIEERYDNLEKDYL
+575 
-590 EEIDTQVRRY
+590 
-600 TRAATQKIENLTNR
+600 
-614 DQSVRGNLNVL
+614 S
-625 LTTLSRN
+625 
-632 RRAAELVD
+632 
-640 QIQPAFQL
+640 
-648 YEQSFLSEKS
+648 
-658 LWYRKRPEKRTKTA
+658 
-672 SVLIQDD
+672 
-679 QAPNTEEQVRAA
+679 APR
-691 QLLQSKY
+691 S
-698 GRAAVNAYVQGW
+698 
-710 LGDADIRCSEE
+710 
-721 LSLEEDKDYIM
+721 
-732 SLLAIL
+732 
-738 GSKDASAGYVVQ
+738 
-750 ELDGIFCKNG
+750 
-760 YSIPQMQIRRKE
+760 
-772 KKP
+772 

>member
-124 VFSRSN
+124 GFSRSN

-165 IRRCLMA
+165 IRR
-172 IYSLLDVNVIPEE
+172 
-185 DYPEIAEGLSNPHY
+185 
-199 PVLREKVYEA
+199 
-209 LLHNSCNYSQAQVR
+209 
-223 RLTYYI
+223 LTYYI

-244 FENIHPAIIGYVRNS
+244 FENIHPAIIGYVRSS

-327 YGFSITCLYSSILRT
+327 YGFSITGLYSSILRT

-438 NLLLAKLNPQYYSS
+438 NLLLAKLNPRHYSS
-452 VECCTYDKMTA
+452 VECCTYVDMLENIPEARKKYDLILCDERLSNDPLFLSYAEIRNDLNNINAYLQMLRDLFGNDLKKEDIRTQELKLSDGWAEELLAESRAFPVAAFTVEEIQKKTICVNDCLVLLLTQQTA
-463 LYSAYDNT
+463 PH
-471 TALISLLQMVYHNV
+471 SLLQ
-485 KHYFQTQID
+485 
-494 MQDVNQVLAAHFND
+494 
-508 FGQKV
+508 FGK
-513 VEAYIRP
+513 
-520 LKIKDS
+520 LKS
-526 VPKYRVPIQS
+526 RLRVG
-536 VLRRWEEDDTLLM
+536 
-549 AMANEALRDKRGKT
+549 DKRVS
-563 LEDCRADLLRKI
+563 RYLLLSGRVNAQNI
-575 FWIEERYDNLEKDYL
+575 RIINLL
-590 EEIDTQVRRY
+590 
-600 TRAATQKIENLTNR
+600 
-614 DQSVRGNLNVL
+614 
-625 LTTLSRN
+625 
-632 RRAAELVD
+632 
-640 QIQPAFQL
+640 L
-648 YEQSFLSEKS
+648 YE
-658 LWYRKRPEKRTKTA
+658 
-672 SVLIQDD
+672 LIQDPLFWATLTSCPCPETLNN
-679 QAPNTEEQVRAA
+679 QINR
-691 QLLQSKY
+691 LLK
-698 GRAAVNAYVQGW
+698 
-710 LGDADIRCSEE
+710 
-721 LSLEEDKDYIM
+721 
-732 SLLAIL
+732 
-738 GSKDASAGYVVQ
+738 
-750 ELDGIFCKNG
+750 
-760 YSIPQMQIRRKE
+760 
-772 KKP
+772 

>member
-124 VFSRSN
+124 GFSRSN

-199 PVLREKVYEA
+199 PVLRGKVYEA

-244 FENIHPAIIGYVRNS
+244 FENIHPAIIGYVRSS

-316 YRMVDGYLLRS
+316 
-327 YGFSITCLYSSILRT
+327 
-342 TLYRL
+342 
-347 IIHHQ
+347 
-352 MGLLS
+352 
-357 EHAGHSESR
+357 
-366 AQMISDYPLVML
+366 VML

-406 IAFYIQGMDY
+406 IAFYIQGIDY

-438 NLLLAKLNPQYYSS
+438 NLLLAKLNPRYYSS
-452 VECCTYDKMTA
+452 VECCTYVDMLENIPEARKKYDLILCDERLSNDPLFLSYAEIRNDLNNINAYLQMLRDLFGNDLKKEDIRTQELKLSDGWAEELLAESRAFPVAAFTVEEIQKKTICVNDCLVLLLTQQTA
-463 LYSAYDNT
+463 PH
-471 TALISLLQMVYHNV
+471 SLLQ
-485 KHYFQTQID
+485 
-494 MQDVNQVLAAHFND
+494 
-508 FGQKV
+508 FGK
-513 VEAYIRP
+513 
-520 LKIKDS
+520 LKS
-526 VPKYRVPIQS
+526 RLRVG
-536 VLRRWEEDDTLLM
+536 
-549 AMANEALRDKRGKT
+549 DKRVS
-563 LEDCRADLLRKI
+563 RYLLLSGRVNAQNI
-575 FWIEERYDNLEKDYL
+575 RIINLL
-590 EEIDTQVRRY
+590 
-600 TRAATQKIENLTNR
+600 
-614 DQSVRGNLNVL
+614 
-625 LTTLSRN
+625 
-632 RRAAELVD
+632 
-640 QIQPAFQL
+640 L
-648 YEQSFLSEKS
+648 YE
-658 LWYRKRPEKRTKTA
+658 
-672 SVLIQDD
+672 LIQDPLFWATLTSCPCPETLNN
-679 QAPNTEEQVRAA
+679 QINR
-691 QLLQSKY
+691 LLK
-698 GRAAVNAYVQGW
+698 
-710 LGDADIRCSEE
+710 
-721 LSLEEDKDYIM
+721 
-732 SLLAIL
+732 
-738 GSKDASAGYVVQ
+738 
-750 ELDGIFCKNG
+750 
-760 YSIPQMQIRRKE
+760 
-772 KKP
+772 